1 MIKKLQEL
9 MDEASR
15 NLKEN
20 NENKFILESCYKD
33 LDRLIDR
40 VENKV
45 EIILRDGNIH
55 ATERVQRWSTE
66 NLFGHLTGF
75 WHTSLKKI
83 SCHK

>member
-20 NENKFILESCYKD
+20 NENKFILDSCYKD

-40 VENKV
+40 VETKV
-45 EIILRDGNIH
+45 ENILKDGNIH
-55 ATERVQRWSTE
+55 ATEMEQLDDKIHFACKKRVE
-66 NLFGHLTGF
+66 
-75 WHTSLKKI
+75 SLI
-83 SCHK
+83 IQNIRTTI

>member
-1 MIKKLQEL
+1 

-45 EIILRDGNIH
+45 EIILKDGNIH
-55 ATERVQRWSTE
+55 AT
-66 NLFGHLTGF
+66 N
-75 WHTSLKKI
+75 KYI
-83 SCHK
+83 